1 MNCDH
6 NSETCLKCVIE
17 KAMEKQT
24 TQIVQAMEKVSR
36 EDRQK
41 LKIIGIELSRNKE
54 KRGFIKDFIHFFTG
68 VR

>member
-24 TQIVQAMEKVSR
+24 KDLIAALVLIGR
-36 EDRQK
+36 EHRKK
-41 LKIIGIELSRNKE
+41 LKVIGIELSSGKE
-54 KRGFIKDFIHFFTG
+54 RGLFWRFIYFFTG
-68 VR
+68 VS

>member
-1 MNCDH
+1 
-6 NSETCLKCVIE
+6 
-17 KAMEKQT
+17 MEKQT